1 MRRYAYLDHIR
12 WMTVLL
18 VIVYHVCYL
27 FNGVGIFG
35 GVPNARNLPF
45 LDTISGTVYPWFM
58 VLLFVVAGMC
68 ARLALVQQ
76 GNRAFLRN
84 RARKLLVPST
94 LGLFVLHWVTGYLNI
109 RMGGAVDTIP
119 KPLLYPISVLSGIG
133 PLWFVQLLFLFS
145 TILVLIRRIDRNDR
159 LFRIGER
166 TPSWLICA
174 FALLIW
180 GAAQVGNMPVITTY
194 RLGIYLTAFLL
205 GYAVF
210 AHEAVMARV
219 ERMRWG
225 TLAAAVIGAVA
236 YGVWT
241 NGQNFTDAAYLQSL
255 WANVYLWA
263 AVLAVLGNARHY
275 LHQETAVSRFFTQR
289 SYALY
294 VVHYPVLLLTASL
307 LTERTTLPA
316 ALMYL
321 LTLVID
327 FGATL
332 GLSEIIRRIPGI
344 RYLVL
349 GIRKEKKGM
358 NVYESIPTMEKG
370 EIRLRPVTAEDEAAL
385 LRVYGDPLALPFFN
399 SDNCH
404 GDIFYYD
411 TPEKMRRA
419 MDFWRTSWEQGWF
432 VRWAIALRSEVIGT
446 VELCRREESP
456 DDPYS
461 GMGILRVD
469 VGSAW
474 EKSDVLA
481 AVMDALLPDAYALLN
496 CRALM
501 TKAAPYAVA
510 RVATLTECGFMRSDK
525 PVMGH
530 HGERFEY
537 YWVREK

>member
-68 ARLALVQQ
+68 ARFALVQQ
-76 GNRAFLRN
+76 GNRTFLRN

-109 RMGGAVDTIP
+109 RMGGAMDTIP

-145 TILVLIRRIDRNDR
+145 AILVLIRRIDRNDR
-159 LFRIGER
+159 LFRLGER
-166 TPSWLICA
+166 TPSWLICS

-180 GAAQVGNMPVITTY
+180 GAAQVGNMPVIITY
-194 RLGIYLTAFLL
+194 RIGIYLTAFLL

-210 AHEAVMARV
+210 AHETVMERV

-225 TLAAAVIGAVA
+225 TLAAAVIGAAA

-263 AVLAVLGNARHY
+263 VVLAVLGNARHY

-321 LTLVID
+321 LTLVIG

-332 GLSEIIRRIPGI
+332 GLSEVICRIPGI

-349 GIRKEKKGM
+349 GIRKEKK
-358 NVYESIPTMEKG
+358 
-370 EIRLRPVTAEDEAAL
+370 A
-385 LRVYGDPLALPFFN
+385 
-399 SDNCH
+399 
-404 GDIFYYD
+404 
-411 TPEKMRRA
+411 
-419 MDFWRTSWEQGWF
+419 
-432 VRWAIALRSEVIGT
+432 
-446 VELCRREESP
+446 
-456 DDPYS
+456 
-461 GMGILRVD
+461 
-469 VGSAW
+469 
-474 EKSDVLA
+474 
-481 AVMDALLPDAYALLN
+481 
-496 CRALM
+496 
-501 TKAAPYAVA
+501 
-510 RVATLTECGFMRSDK
+510 
-525 PVMGH
+525 
-530 HGERFEY
+530 
-537 YWVREK
+537 

>member
-1 MRRYAYLDHIR
+1 MPPACRFTREQIVAAALAITRERGFDTVTARAIADTLHSSSKVIFSAFSGMDDLLAATIDAADAQYRAYSADFVR
-12 WMTVLL
+12 DSADPPYKAV
-18 VIVYHVCYL
+18 
-27 FNGVGIFG
+27 
-35 GVPNARNLPF
+35 
-45 LDTISGTVYPWFM
+45 GTVYPWFM

-68 ARLALVQQ
+68 ARFALVQQ

-159 LFRIGER
+159 LFRLGER

-344 RYLVL
+344 RYLTL
-349 GIRKEKKGM
+349 GIRKEKK
-358 NVYESIPTMEKG
+358 
-370 EIRLRPVTAEDEAAL
+370 A
-385 LRVYGDPLALPFFN
+385 
-399 SDNCH
+399 
-404 GDIFYYD
+404 
-411 TPEKMRRA
+411 
-419 MDFWRTSWEQGWF
+419 
-432 VRWAIALRSEVIGT
+432 
-446 VELCRREESP
+446 
-456 DDPYS
+456 
-461 GMGILRVD
+461 
-469 VGSAW
+469 
-474 EKSDVLA
+474 
-481 AVMDALLPDAYALLN
+481 
-496 CRALM
+496 
-501 TKAAPYAVA
+501 
-510 RVATLTECGFMRSDK
+510 
-525 PVMGH
+525 
-530 HGERFEY
+530 
-537 YWVREK
+537 

>member
-1 MRRYAYLDHIR
+1 
-12 WMTVLL
+12 
-18 VIVYHVCYL
+18 
-27 FNGVGIFG
+27 
-35 GVPNARNLPF
+35 
-45 LDTISGTVYPWFM
+45 
-58 VLLFVVAGMC
+58 MC
-68 ARLALVQQ
+68 ARFALVQQ

-94 LGLFVLHWVTGYLNI
+94 LGLFVLQWVTGYLNI

-145 TILVLIRRIDRNDR
+145 AILVLIRRIDRNDH
-159 LFRIGER
+159 LFRIGEKC
-166 TPSWLICA
+166 PSWLICA

-210 AHEAVMARV
+210 AHEAVMERV

-349 GIRKEKKGM
+349 GIRKEKK
-358 NVYESIPTMEKG
+358 
-370 EIRLRPVTAEDEAAL
+370 A
-385 LRVYGDPLALPFFN
+385 
-399 SDNCH
+399 
-404 GDIFYYD
+404 
-411 TPEKMRRA
+411 
-419 MDFWRTSWEQGWF
+419 
-432 VRWAIALRSEVIGT
+432 
-446 VELCRREESP
+446 
-456 DDPYS
+456 
-461 GMGILRVD
+461 
-469 VGSAW
+469 
-474 EKSDVLA
+474 
-481 AVMDALLPDAYALLN
+481 
-496 CRALM
+496 
-501 TKAAPYAVA
+501 
-510 RVATLTECGFMRSDK
+510 
-525 PVMGH
+525 
-530 HGERFEY
+530 
-537 YWVREK
+537 

>member
-27 FNGVGIFG
+27 FNGVGILG
-35 GVPNARNLPF
+35 GVPNARNLPL

-68 ARLALVQQ
+68 ARFALVQQ

-109 RMGGAVDTIP
+109 RMGGAMDTIP

-145 TILVLIRRIDRNDR
+145 AILVLIRRIDRNDR
-159 LFRIGER
+159 LFRLGEKC
-166 TPSWLICA
+166 PSWLICA

-210 AHEAVMARV
+210 AHESVMARV

-263 AVLAVLGNARHY
+263 AVLAILGNARHY
-275 LHQETAVSRFFTQR
+275 LHQERAVSRFFTRR
-289 SYALY
+289 SYAVCRAL
-294 VVHYPVLLLTASL
+294 PRTAADGESGDRADDASGSADVFAHAGDWLRRDAGTVGGHLPDSGDSL
-307 LTERTTLPA
+307 S
-316 ALMYL
+316 
-321 LTLVID
+321 
-327 FGATL
+327 GA
-332 GLSEIIRRIPGI
+332 GHSEG
-344 RYLVL
+344 
-349 GIRKEKKGM
+349 EKGM

-496 CRALM
+496 CRTLM

-510 RVATLTECGFMRSDK
+510 RVATLTECGFVRSDK

>member
-27 FNGVGIFG
+27 FNGVGILG
-35 GVPNARNLPF
+35 GVPNARNLPL

-145 TILVLIRRIDRNDR
+145 AILVLIRKIDRNDH
-159 LFRIGER
+159 LFRLGEKC
-166 TPSWLICA
+166 PSWLICA

-180 GAAQVGNMPVITTY
+180 GAVQVGNMPVITTY
-194 RLGIYLTAFLL
+194 RIGIYLTAFLL

-225 TLAAAVIGAVA
+225 TLAAAVIGAAA
-236 YGVWT
+236 YGAWT

-275 LHQETAVSRFFTQR
+275 LNRETPVSRFFTRR

-294 VVHYPVLLLTASL
+294 VVHYPVLLLTAIL

-316 ALMYL
+316 VLTYL
-321 LTLVID
+321 LTLLIG

-332 GLSEIIRRIPGI
+332 GLSEVIRHIPGI
-344 RYLVL
+344 RWLVL
-349 GIRKEKKGM
+349 GIRKEKK
-358 NVYESIPTMEKG
+358 
-370 EIRLRPVTAEDEAAL
+370 A
-385 LRVYGDPLALPFFN
+385 
-399 SDNCH
+399 
-404 GDIFYYD
+404 
-411 TPEKMRRA
+411 
-419 MDFWRTSWEQGWF
+419 
-432 VRWAIALRSEVIGT
+432 
-446 VELCRREESP
+446 
-456 DDPYS
+456 
-461 GMGILRVD
+461 
-469 VGSAW
+469 
-474 EKSDVLA
+474 
-481 AVMDALLPDAYALLN
+481 
-496 CRALM
+496 
-501 TKAAPYAVA
+501 
-510 RVATLTECGFMRSDK
+510 
-525 PVMGH
+525 
-530 HGERFEY
+530 
-537 YWVREK
+537 

>member
-109 RMGGAVDTIP
+109 RMGGAMDTIP

-145 TILVLIRRIDRNDR
+145 AILVLIRRIDRNDR
-159 LFRIGER
+159 LFRLGER

-194 RLGIYLTAFLL
+194 RIGIYLTAFLL

-225 TLAAAVIGAVA
+225 RWRRRSSARRRMAC
-236 YGVWT
+236 
-241 NGQNFTDAAYLQSL
+241 GQTGRISPTRHICKACGRMCTCGRWCWRC
-255 WANVYLWA
+255 WAMRA
-263 AVLAVLGNARHY
+263 IISIR
-275 LHQETAVSRFFTQR
+275 RQR
-289 SYALY
+289 SRAFS
-294 VVHYPVLLLTASL
+294 PS
-307 LTERTTLPA
+307 
-316 ALMYL
+316 
-321 LTLVID
+321 
-327 FGATL
+327 G
-332 GLSEIIRRIPGI
+332 
-344 RYLVL
+344 
-349 GIRKEKKGM
+349 
-358 NVYESIPTMEKG
+358 
-370 EIRLRPVTAEDEAAL
+370 VT
-385 LRVYGDPLALPFFN
+385 RCI
-399 SDNCH
+399 SC
-404 GDIFYYD
+404 I
-411 TPEKMRRA
+411 TPY
-419 MDFWRTSWEQGWF
+419 
-432 VRWAIALRSEVIGT
+432 
-446 VELCRREESP
+446 C
-456 DDPYS
+456 
-461 GMGILRVD
+461 
-469 VGSAW
+469 
-474 EKSDVLA
+474 
-481 AVMDALLPDAYALLN
+481 
-496 CRALM
+496 C
-501 TKAAPYAVA
+501 
-510 RVATLTECGFMRSDK
+510 
-525 PVMGH
+525 
-530 HGERFEY
+530 
-537 YWVREK
+537 

>member
-27 FNGVGIFG
+27 FNGVGILG
-35 GVPNARNLPF
+35 GVPNARNLPL

-68 ARLALVQQ
+68 ARFALVQQ

-109 RMGGAVDTIP
+109 RMGGAMDTIP

-145 TILVLIRRIDRNDR
+145 AILVLIRKIDRNDH

-194 RLGIYLTAFLL
+194 RIGIYLTAFLL

-210 AHEAVMARV
+210 AHESVMARV

-225 TLAAAVIGAVA
+225 TLAAVVIGAAA
-236 YGVWT
+236 YGAWT

-263 AVLAVLGNARHY
+263 VVLAILGNARHY
-275 LHQETAVSRFFTQR
+275 LHQERAVSRFFSQR

-294 VVHYPVLLLTASL
+294 VVHYPRTAADSAPADRAHDAPGGADVFAHAGDWLRRDAGTVGGHLPDSGDSL
-307 LTERTTLPA
+307 S
-316 ALMYL
+316 
-321 LTLVID
+321 
-327 FGATL
+327 GA
-332 GLSEIIRRIPGI
+332 GHSEG
-344 RYLVL
+344 
-349 GIRKEKKGM
+349 EKGM

-496 CRALM
+496 CRTLM

-510 RVATLTECGFMRSDK
+510 RVATLTECGFVRSDK

>member
-1 MRRYAYLDHIR
+1 MRRYAYLDAIR

-133 PLWFVQLLFLFS
+133 PLWFVQ
-145 TILVLIRRIDRNDR
+145 
-159 LFRIGER
+159 
-166 TPSWLICA
+166 
-174 FALLIW
+174 LLIW

-349 GIRKEKKGM
+349 GIRKEKK
-358 NVYESIPTMEKG
+358 
-370 EIRLRPVTAEDEAAL
+370 A
-385 LRVYGDPLALPFFN
+385 
-399 SDNCH
+399 
-404 GDIFYYD
+404 
-411 TPEKMRRA
+411 
-419 MDFWRTSWEQGWF
+419 
-432 VRWAIALRSEVIGT
+432 
-446 VELCRREESP
+446 
-456 DDPYS
+456 
-461 GMGILRVD
+461 
-469 VGSAW
+469 
-474 EKSDVLA
+474 
-481 AVMDALLPDAYALLN
+481 
-496 CRALM
+496 
-501 TKAAPYAVA
+501 
-510 RVATLTECGFMRSDK
+510 
-525 PVMGH
+525 
-530 HGERFEY
+530 
-537 YWVREK
+537 

>member
-94 LGLFVLHWVTGYLNI
+94 LGLFVLQWVTGYLNI

-119 KPLLYPISVLSGIG
+119 KPLLYPI
-133 PLWFVQLLFLFS
+133 
-145 TILVLIRRIDRNDR
+145 LVLIRRIDRNDH
-159 LFRIGER
+159 LFRIGEKC
-166 TPSWLICA
+166 PSWLICA

-210 AHEAVMARV
+210 AHESVMARV

-263 AVLAVLGNARHY
+263 VVLAVLGNARHY
-275 LHQETAVSRFFTQR
+275 LHQERAVSRFFTRR

-321 LTLVID
+321 LTLVIG

-332 GLSEIIRRIPGI
+332 GLSEVICRIPGI
-344 RYLVL
+344 RWLVL
-349 GIRKEKKGM
+349 GIRKEKK
-358 NVYESIPTMEKG
+358 
-370 EIRLRPVTAEDEAAL
+370 A
-385 LRVYGDPLALPFFN
+385 
-399 SDNCH
+399 
-404 GDIFYYD
+404 
-411 TPEKMRRA
+411 
-419 MDFWRTSWEQGWF
+419 
-432 VRWAIALRSEVIGT
+432 
-446 VELCRREESP
+446 
-456 DDPYS
+456 
-461 GMGILRVD
+461 
-469 VGSAW
+469 
-474 EKSDVLA
+474 
-481 AVMDALLPDAYALLN
+481 
-496 CRALM
+496 
-501 TKAAPYAVA
+501 
-510 RVATLTECGFMRSDK
+510 
-525 PVMGH
+525 
-530 HGERFEY
+530 
-537 YWVREK
+537 

>member
-1 MRRYAYLDHIR
+1 M
-12 WMTVLL
+12 
-18 VIVYHVCYL
+18 
-27 FNGVGIFG
+27 
-35 GVPNARNLPF
+35 PNARNLPF

-159 LFRIGER
+159 LFRIGEKCS
-166 TPSWLICA
+166 SWLICA

-194 RLGIYLTAFLL
+194 RIGIYLTAFLL

-210 AHEAVMARV
+210 AHETVMERV

-225 TLAAAVIGAVA
+225 TLAVALIGAAA
-236 YGVWT
+236 YGAWT
-241 NGQNFTDAAYLQSL
+241 NGQNFTHAAYLQSL

-263 AVLAVLGNARHY
+263 VVLAVLGNARHY

-294 VVHYPVLLLTASL
+294 VVHYPVLLLTALL

-316 ALMYL
+316 ATTYL
-321 LTLVID
+321 LTLVIG

-332 GLSEIIRRIPGI
+332 GLSEVICRIPGI
-344 RYLVL
+344 RYLTL
-349 GIRKEKKGM
+349 GIRKEKK
-358 NVYESIPTMEKG
+358 
-370 EIRLRPVTAEDEAAL
+370 A
-385 LRVYGDPLALPFFN
+385 
-399 SDNCH
+399 
-404 GDIFYYD
+404 
-411 TPEKMRRA
+411 
-419 MDFWRTSWEQGWF
+419 
-432 VRWAIALRSEVIGT
+432 
-446 VELCRREESP
+446 
-456 DDPYS
+456 
-461 GMGILRVD
+461 
-469 VGSAW
+469 
-474 EKSDVLA
+474 
-481 AVMDALLPDAYALLN
+481 
-496 CRALM
+496 
-501 TKAAPYAVA
+501 
-510 RVATLTECGFMRSDK
+510 
-525 PVMGH
+525 
-530 HGERFEY
+530 
-537 YWVREK
+537 

>member
-1 MRRYAYLDHIR
+1 MPPACRFTREQIVAAALAITRERGFDAVTARAIADTLHSSSKVIFSAFSGMDDLLAATIAAADAQYRAYSADFVRDSADPPYKAVGTAYIR
-12 WMTVLL
+12 FAQNEPN
-18 VIVYHVCYL
+18 L

-68 ARLALVQQ
+68 ARFALVQQ

-119 KPLLYPISVLSGIG
+119 KPLLYPISVLAGIG

-145 TILVLIRRIDRNDR
+145 TILVLIRKIDRNGH
-159 LFRIGER
+159 LFRLGER

-210 AHEAVMARV
+210 AHESVMARV

-263 AVLAVLGNARHY
+263 VVLAVLGNARHY
-275 LHQETAVSRFFTQR
+275 LHQERAVSRFFTQR

-294 VVHYPVLLLTASL
+294 VVHYPVLLLTALL

-316 ALMYL
+316 ALTYL
-321 LTLVID
+321 LTLLIG

-344 RYLVL
+344 RWLVL
-349 GIRKEKKGM
+349 GIRKEKK
-358 NVYESIPTMEKG
+358 
-370 EIRLRPVTAEDEAAL
+370 A
-385 LRVYGDPLALPFFN
+385 
-399 SDNCH
+399 
-404 GDIFYYD
+404 
-411 TPEKMRRA
+411 
-419 MDFWRTSWEQGWF
+419 
-432 VRWAIALRSEVIGT
+432 
-446 VELCRREESP
+446 
-456 DDPYS
+456 
-461 GMGILRVD
+461 
-469 VGSAW
+469 
-474 EKSDVLA
+474 
-481 AVMDALLPDAYALLN
+481 
-496 CRALM
+496 
-501 TKAAPYAVA
+501 
-510 RVATLTECGFMRSDK
+510 
-525 PVMGH
+525 
-530 HGERFEY
+530 
-537 YWVREK
+537 